1 MSDIERVP
9 SMRKPARQGVPKRKP
24 GDIAKPMLES
34 GKTKDAPQITPRGMP
49 GAPTPH
55 LERPLPDEPML
66 PIEPTLPIE
75 PERAPD
81 PAPEP
86 KPEPEPEREP
96 EQVSEPEREPQAEPA
111 SDPQSWVASAE
122 SEFEPLLGHS
132 EMPAVPP
139 RLTLRQVVAR
149 VDDAFGQFRAA
160 VARYPKEHMD
170 ERLGEDMWTRK
181 QMLAHVAAWHDLTA
195 DRLVKMSL
203 SGQPVALDRDVEK
216 VNASA
221 ARVAV
226 GKTAGEVLKDL
237 EATFA
242 RMRRQLV
249 RMTDVQ
255 LHSDDDWVIH
265 IVAANTYEHYA
276 DHIADLA

>member
-1 MSDIERVP
+1 MSDEIERVP

-24 GDIAKPMLES
+24 RDMAKPMMES

-55 LERPLPDEPML
+55 LERPLPNEPML
-66 PIEPTLPIE
+66 PIEPTLPME
-75 PERAPD
+75 LEAAP
-81 PAPEP
+81 ARE
-86 KPEPEPEREP
+86 PEPEPVPEP
-96 EQVSEPEREPQAEPA
+96 ESEPERGPEPAESEPEPEPQAQPA
-111 SDPQSWVASAE
+111 SDPQSWVASAQSE
-122 SEFEPLLGHS
+122 SAPFSAQP
-132 EMPAVPP
+132 EMSAMP
-139 RLTLRQVVAR
+139 RLSLRQLVAR

-160 VARYPKEHMD
+160 AARYPKEHMD

-181 QMLAHVAAWHDLTA
+181 QMLAHVATWHDLTA
-195 DRLVKMSL
+195 ERLIKMSL
-203 SGQPVALDRDVEK
+203 SGQPVALDRDVAR

-226 GKTAGEVLKDL
+226 GKTAGEVLKDV

-255 LHSDDDWVIH
+255 LHTDSGWAIR

-276 DHIADLA
+276 